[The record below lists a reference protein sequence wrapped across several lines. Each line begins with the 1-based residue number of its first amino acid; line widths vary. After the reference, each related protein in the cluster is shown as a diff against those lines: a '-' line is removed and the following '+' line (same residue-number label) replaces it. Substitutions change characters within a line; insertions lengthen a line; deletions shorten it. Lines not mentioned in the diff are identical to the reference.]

1 MTTLLSS
8 GDHPY
13 PFLGFLARTKIV
25 LLRFSKAIQKSR
37 MRQAQREIELHRR
50 LHNISDIGPMSGVAR
65 RHPKSKS
72 SVK

>member
-8 GDHPY
+8 GTH
-13 PFLGFLARTKIV
+13 PFLEFLTRTKIV

-37 MRQAQREIELHRR
+37 IRQAQREIELHRR
-50 LHNISDIGPMSGVAR
+50 LHNISDFGLMSGIAKR
-65 RHPKSKS
+65 RSKPKS